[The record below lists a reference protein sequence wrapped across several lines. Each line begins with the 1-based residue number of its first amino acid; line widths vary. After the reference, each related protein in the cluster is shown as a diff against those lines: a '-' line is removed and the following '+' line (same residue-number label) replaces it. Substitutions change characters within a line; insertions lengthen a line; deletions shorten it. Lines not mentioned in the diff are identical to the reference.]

1 MDSLVRPDFCNMPK
15 KKTSIEIATGKLI
28 SAIQKEWGEEL
39 GESNVEA
46 SEDVMDRG
54 HNLLQAAKNYEII
67 DVLGG
72 LSVTQYLGE
81 IWVRRHPSVKEYIAI
96 LENELEAIDNV

>member
-28 SAIQKEWGEEL
+28 SSIQKEWGEEL

-54 HNLLQAAKNYEII
+54 HNLLQAAKNYLITYMSKLL
-67 DVLGG
+67 LGAA
-72 LSVTQYLGE
+72 LPFEKT
-81 IWVRRHPSVKEYIAI
+81 IPA
-96 LENELEAIDNV
+96 